1 MSSQPKHFSGMT
13 VISTTQVAHTAQ
25 HIRHIRHIRHP
36 LKGGKGFVAWMGMH
50 GRHLTEGN
58 SQELSPSYMSS
69 HFGRCDLT
77 SNVRKQRRFKERRSK
92 LMGYVVEVWSI
103 AGDSNADLE
112 WQPKRDKTRLKSIR
126 WKERPG
132 NLFDWTLSQTMAQLC
147 IYYVIYIYII
157 LYVYIYIS
165 TGCLPLASS
174 HLYLPAVSELITGPL
189 WFGVVAFTAGKREC
203 VWGGSAEVPEGSECC
218 NRGLIARLWSTLL
231 DI

>member
-1 MSSQPKHFSGMT
+1 MAMSSQPKLFSGMT

-25 HIRHIRHIRHP
+25 HIRHIRHP
-36 LKGGKGFVAWMGMH
+36 LKGGKDFVAWMGMH

-147 IYYVIYIYII
+147 IYYVIYI
-157 LYVYIYIS
+157 
-165 TGCLPLASS
+165 
-174 HLYLPAVSELITGPL
+174 
-189 WFGVVAFTAGKREC
+189 
-203 VWGGSAEVPEGSECC
+203 
-218 NRGLIARLWSTLL
+218 
-231 DI
+231 